1 MAVIAQ
7 YCVVALMSDSRHF
20 SKDTKRQAYAR
31 SGGNCDA
38 CSAQLS
44 PGNTQ
49 YDHRLPW
56 ETSRDS
62 SLANCQTL
70 CRTCHD
76 FKTAIVDIPRIAKSA
91 RIADRHVGIRPIPSR
106 PFPAGRNSG
115 FKKTMRGQVVAR
127 MNMAQMMRMMGLVK

>member
-1 MAVIAQ
+1 
-7 YCVVALMSDSRHF
+7 MSDLRQS

-31 SGGNCDA
+31 SGGNCEA

-49 YDHRLPW
+49 YDHRIPW

-62 SLANCQTL
+62 SLSNISVL
-70 CRTCHD
+70 CKTCHD
-76 FKTAIVDIPRIAKSA
+76 FKTAIIDIPRIAKGV
-91 RIADRHVGIRPIPSR
+91 RLADRLVGIRPIPSR